1 MVPVASS
8 PSEAFCHL
16 QGVVTLLEESTSQFP
31 WWPDLEGEW
40 SKWPPNMGWWTK
52 AMPCLDQL
60 SAPCSKVKIGQSE
73 VYRIKWEKNITMD
86 QEFVSKIIQCP
97 QFPPPTPSHKWPSN
111 FSSSNDIQIVLPW
124 MPLFFSMDG
133 VLTVLQWKAFSL
145 LSHKCHWSFYSRWRS
160 AVSHTFSNPRN
171 VCLRVWGTK

>member
-40 SKWPPNMGWWTK
+40 SKWPPNMGWWTN
-52 AMPCLDQL
+52 AVPCLDHL

-73 VYRIKWEKNITMD
+73 VYRKNWEKKYYKGSSFLLARLFSAPNFPHPPHP
-86 QEFVSKIIQCP
+86 FVPFMQLF
-97 QFPPPTPSHKWPSN
+97 QSHKWPSN
-111 FSSSNDIQIVLPW
+111 FSFSNDIQIVLPW
-124 MPLFFSMDG
+124 MPLFFSIDG
-133 VLTVLQWKAFSL
+133 VLTVLQWKAF
-145 LSHKCHWSFYSRWRS
+145 
-160 AVSHTFSNPRN
+160 
-171 VCLRVWGTK
+171 

>member
-1 MVPVASS
+1 MVPVAPS

-40 SKWPPNMGWWTK
+40 SRWPPNMGWWTN

-73 VYRIKWEKNITMD
+73 VYRKNLKKCITMD
-86 QEFVSKIIQCP
+86 QAFCAPNLPHLPHPFHPFMQLF
-97 QFPPPTPSHKWPSN
+97 QSHKWPSN
-111 FSSSNDIQIVLPW
+111 FSFSNDIQIVLSW
-124 MPLFFSMDG
+124 MPIFFSIDG
-133 VLTVLQWKAFSL
+133 VLNALQWKAF
-145 LSHKCHWSFYSRWRS
+145 
-160 AVSHTFSNPRN
+160 
-171 VCLRVWGTK
+171 

>member
-16 QGVVTLLEESTSQFP
+16 QGVVTLLEESTSQSP

-60 SAPCSKVKIGQSE
+60 SAPYSKVKIGQSE
-73 VYRIKWEKNITMD
+73 VYRIKWEKILQWIKNLLARLFSAPNFHHPPHPINDLLTSHSRMI
-86 QEFVSKIIQCP
+86 SKLFSHGCP
-97 QFPPPTPSHKWPSN
+97 YSFLWMAFWLFCNERHSNCSLTNVTGASPPDGDLQFP
-111 FSSSNDIQIVLPW
+111 I
-124 MPLFFSMDG
+124 PLAIHEMS
-133 VLTVLQWKAFSL
+133 V
-145 LSHKCHWSFYSRWRS
+145 
-160 AVSHTFSNPRN
+160 
-171 VCLRVWGTK
+171 